1 MVAAAEGGLIPS
13 PACGRGRGPPRSGGR
28 VRVFFLLFQLNSLGR
43 RKKTLTQTLSRVR
56 ERAFR

>member
-1 MVAAAEGGLIPS
+1 LREREGPAAEG
-13 PACGRGRGPPRSGGR
+13 GGR